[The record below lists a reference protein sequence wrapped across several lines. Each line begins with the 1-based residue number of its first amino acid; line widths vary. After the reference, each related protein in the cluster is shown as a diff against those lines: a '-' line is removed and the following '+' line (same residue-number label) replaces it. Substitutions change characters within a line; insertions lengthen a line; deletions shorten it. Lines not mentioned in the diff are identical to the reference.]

1 MRSLIVRH
9 WRRMP
14 AGWDRGQS
22 QMDDEENGEVTPTKM
37 TPHQFIDWFEHEEI
51 DSDWLPLFIDI
62 IVGKPAPGEIDFIPL
77 QMLNMPHS
85 QWR

>member
-1 MRSLIVRH
+1 
-9 WRRMP
+9 
-14 AGWDRGQS
+14 
-22 QMDDEENGEVTPTKM
+22 MDDEENGEVTPTKM